1 MLKIRCEELKR
12 DPLHVSHAI
21 SSRLSIPALD
31 CLVDDT
37 QYESGRVSDGTL
49 QVDTRAV
56 AWGLGYKLSQRDD
69 ISDF

>member
-1 MLKIRCEELKR
+1 MLKIRCEGLKH
-12 DPLHVSHAI
+12 DPLHFSRAI

-31 CLVDDT
+31 SLVDDT
-37 QYESGRVSDGTL
+37 QYESGRVYDGTL

-56 AWGLGYKLSQRDD
+56 AWGLGYKLLQTDE